1 MWCTWEAPLAAV
13 ARCRFVQD
21 VPMARMTSRRFAGS
35 RHRCPNLQRCPTGTQ
50 AAVTPSHLA
59 PNMPVRQTPEEALR
73 LVAFASL
80 LHPCLHLPRCPIG
93 AQATARSSHRT
104 APRAIGQITA
114 ATRRSFPEGYTALW
128 GHRGVFWRPTT
139 ALSLAILQHGP
150 PEVLDGLLHTA
161 AHHKLKC
168 GHRLQWRHR
177 GPAAAVAIHQY
188 EAAQRFR
195 GWPIRKLRGEVIQ
208 SSCRLQARESTVDA
222 PWNLWS
228 TWACSSWVEW
238 VSSRELADDDVV
250 VSCSSACS
258 SAKCDACSER

>member
-139 ALSLAILQHGP
+139 ALSLQVWAP
-150 PEVLDGLLHTA
+150 T
-161 AHHKLKC
+161 
-168 GHRLQWRHR
+168 
-177 GPAAAVAIHQY
+177 AVATPRSCSRCRHPSVRSSTALPRVAHPQ
-188 EAAQRFR
+188 ASR
-195 GWPIRKLRGEVIQ
+195 GGHPELVPPPG
-208 SSCRLQARESTVDA
+208 
-222 PWNLWS
+222 
-228 TWACSSWVEW
+228 
-238 VSSRELADDDVV
+238 SREYCR
-250 VSCSSACS
+250 CSLEPLEHLGLQLVGRVGFV
-258 SAKCDACSER
+258 KRTRR